1 MDYKDYYKVLG
12 VNKSADEKEI
22 KSAYRKLAQKYH
34 PDKNPGN
41 KGAEDKFKD
50 INEAY
55 EVLGDTQKRSRYD
68 QLGSSYTQWER
79 SGRPGGGFD
88 WGQWSGAQGGQG
100 GQGGGQRVEYQ
111 DLNDMLGRGGFSE
124 FFDMLFGGA
133 RGFGGAGFGT
143 QGVAHGE
150 DVEQPIEITLLEAYA
165 GATRTL
171 IKGGR
176 RLTGKIPRGA
186 RTGTKVR
193 IKGEGGPGQ
202 TPGNLFLV
210 VSVQPDERFTRD
222 GDDLRVEVPIDL
234 YTAVLGGEARVP
246 TLSGDVVLTIPPET
260 QSGKTFRLSGRGMPK
275 LHTPET
281 HGDLLARISVR
292 VPTHLSER
300 ERELFQEL
308 AQLRKPAQD

>member
-41 KGAEDKFKD
+41 KAAEDKFKD

-55 EVLGDTQKRSRYD
+55 EVLGDAQKRSRYD

-88 WGQWSGAQGGQG
+88 WGQWSGTQG

>member
-12 VNKSADEKEI
+12 VDKSADEKAI
-22 KSAYRKLAQKYH
+22 KSAFRKLAQKYH
-34 PDKNPGN
+34 PDKNPGD
-41 KGAEDKFKD
+41 KAAEDKFKD

-55 EVLGDTQKRSRYD
+55 EVLGDAQKRARYD
-68 QLGSSYTQWER
+68 QLGSSYSQWER

-88 WGQWSGAQGGQG
+88 WGQWSGSPGNP
-100 GQGGGQRVEYQ
+100 GGQRVEYQ

-133 RGFGGAGFGT
+133 RGFGGAGFGG

-202 TPGNLFLV
+202 TPGDLFLV

-222 GDDLRVEVPIDL
+222 GDDLRVDVPVDL
-234 YTAVLGGEARVP
+234 YTTVLGGEVRVP

-275 LHTPET
+275 LRTPDT

-292 VPTHLSER
+292 VPTHLSDR
-300 ERELFQEL
+300 ERELFHEL
-308 AQLRKPAQD
+308 ARLRKPEQA